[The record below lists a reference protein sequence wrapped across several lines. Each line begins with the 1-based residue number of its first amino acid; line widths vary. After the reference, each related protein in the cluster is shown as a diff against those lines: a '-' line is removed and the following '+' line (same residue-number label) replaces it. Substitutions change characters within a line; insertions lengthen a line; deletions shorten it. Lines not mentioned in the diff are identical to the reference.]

1 MIMFNANQLCFSEL
15 RDYCERE
22 TFHAYCSNSKVVLMQ
37 EAIYGRMDLGTCLT
51 VDLGFMGCFRWV
63 YAIQLYW
70 RYRIIMNCITTYNH
84 VITIGM
90 AFAVTCYLTWTT
102 IALVEYLVRYQW
114 HGWWFWR
121 ILAQTMWGVIYKQV
135 IPVYLVS
142 FYANI
147 LCKQKN
153 SPINM
158 LQIQIK
164 KIDAYI
170 CGIKRFYDNSIQKE
184 QCLCLHGKCIVL
196 LQNIHVS
203 YNWLQLFSMLGA
215 VAKRLMIEPLWLSE
229 VVIWPAAW
237 HWIRD
242 VAKEN
247 AHGSYRLWKES
258 VSIYQ
263 SMTLDCV
270 SIRCME
276 TMLWLHFFKK

>member
-37 EAIYGRMDLGTCLT
+37 EAIYGRMELGTCLT

-90 AFAVTCYLTWTT
+90 AFAVTCYLTWTN
-102 IALVEYLVRYQW
+102 IALVVCLVRYQW

-142 FYANI
+142 FYADI
-147 LCKQKN
+147 LCKHNKKN

-170 CGIKRFYDNSIQKE
+170 CGIKRFYDNSMLVFTWEMYCIIAKYSCIIQLIAVI
-184 QCLCLHGKCIVL
+184 QHVGSCCQTPDDRAFVAVGSGSLASSVALDTGCGKRECPWE
-196 LQNIHVS
+196 LQALEGERINI
-203 YNWLQLFSMLGA
+203 
-215 VAKRLMIEPLWLSE
+215 
-229 VVIWPAAW
+229 
-237 HWIRD
+237 
-242 VAKEN
+242 
-247 AHGSYRLWKES
+247 
-258 VSIYQ
+258 SIYDFG
-263 SMTLDCV
+263 LC
-270 SIRCME
+270 
-276 TMLWLHFFKK
+276 